1 MKRTIALTILGWA
14 WFAASTV
21 MAQSYPEEALIL
33 SRTTPG
39 GSARIQAMGGAQLA
53 LGGDISSAYANPAGL
68 GMYNRS
74 DVSLTL
80 GLANPSFTSTYLGNN
95 MTSSLSN
102 FMIPNGGIAFH
113 ASQDGSSGFWGG
125 TLGISYN
132 RISNFNETFSY
143 QGTNPDNS
151 IIDYFITDANGND
164 TGQFGNSGFQYN
176 TPTGLAYY
184 NFLIG
189 PQDILV
195 PPGPS
200 DQYFTDVTGI
210 PQQSETVK
218 NSGSQS
224 QWNLSYGVNL
234 NDKVFLGAGLGIVK
248 ARYERE
254 TTYTERFFDVG
265 GPMSEMQLKEN
276 VTIDGTGI
284 NFTAGVIARPF
295 SSLQAGLSIST
306 PTAFEIDDQ
315 YQASMSTSWNNFV
328 YGPGDTLN
336 NESASTDQ
344 VVSTYSLS
352 TPWKIGLG
360 LAYFFGKHGFLTTDV
375 EWLNYS
381 KTRFSGESDWSLDND
396 DIDLLYR
403 SVFNLRAGGEYRLN
417 NYRFR
422 AGYSYMPDPFK
433 SPQNSIDRAIWS
445 ITTGVGYRVNKFY
458 VDIAYIYSSGTASYN
473 PYPFSP
479 VVSQKKT
486 TPSILL
492 TVGFP
497 F

>member
-1 MKRTIALTILGWA
+1 MKRTIAWTILGWA
-14 WFAASTV
+14 WFAVSTV
-21 MAQSYPEEALIL
+21 AAQSYPEEALIL
-33 SRTTPG
+33 SRTVPG
-39 GSARIQAMGGAQLA
+39 GSARIQAMAGAQIA
-53 LGGDISSAYANPAGL
+53 LGGDISSANANPAGL

-74 DVSLTL
+74 EFSLTL
-80 GLANPSFTSTYLGNN
+80 GLASPSFTSTYLGNN
-95 MTSSLSN
+95 TSASLSN
-102 FMIPNGGIAFH
+102 FMVPNGGIAFH
-113 ASQDGSSGFWGG
+113 ASQDGSKGLWGG
-125 TLGISYN
+125 TLGISFN
-132 RISNFNETFSY
+132 RIGNFNETFSY
-143 QGTNPDNS
+143 QGTNPNNS
-151 IIDYFITDANGND
+151 IIDYFISDANGND
-164 TGQFGNSGFQYN
+164 TGQFSSSGYQYN
-176 TPTGLAYY
+176 RPTGLAYY

-218 NSGSQS
+218 NSGSQN
-224 QWNLSYGVNL
+224 QWNISYGVNF
-234 NDKVFLGAGLGIVK
+234 NDNIFVGAGLGIVK

-254 TTYTERFFDVG
+254 SIYTERFTVD
-265 GPMSEMQLKEN
+265 PMSEMQLREN

-284 NFTAGVIARPF
+284 NFTAGLIARPF
-295 SSLQAGLSIST
+295 GSLQTGLSFST
-306 PTAFEIDDQ
+306 PTAYEIDDQ
-315 YQASMSTSWNNFV
+315 YLASMSTAWNHFA
-328 YGPGDTLN
+328 YAPGDTLD

-352 TPWKIGLG
+352 TPWKISLG
-360 LAYFFGKHGFLTTDV
+360 LAYFFGKSGFITTDV

-381 KTRFSGESDWSLDND
+381 KARFDGDDWSVEND
-396 DIDLLYR
+396 DIGSLYR
-403 SVFNLRAGGEYRLN
+403 SVFNLRAGGEFRLN

-433 SPQNSIDRAIWS
+433 SPQNGVDRAIWS
-445 ITTGVGYRVNKFY
+445 VTGGFGYRVTKFY
-458 VDIAYIYSSGTASYN
+458 VDVAYIYTSGTTSYS

-479 VVSQKKT
+479 LVSQKKT